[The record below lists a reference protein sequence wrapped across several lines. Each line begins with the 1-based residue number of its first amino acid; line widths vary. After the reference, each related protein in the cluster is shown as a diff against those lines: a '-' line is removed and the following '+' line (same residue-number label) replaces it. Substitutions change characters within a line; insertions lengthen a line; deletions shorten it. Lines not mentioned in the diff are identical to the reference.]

1 MTGEVTLR
9 GNVLPIGGLN
19 EKLLAAKRAGM
30 TTVLVPEDN
39 RKDVQE
45 LQAEVTNG
53 LNIVY
58 VAHAD
63 EAVRVAFADTEATAS
78 TASRAR
84 KTRR

>member
-1 MTGEVTLR
+1 
-9 GNVLPIGGLN
+9 
-19 EKLLAAKRAGM
+19 
-30 TTVLVPEDN
+30 VPEDN